1 VLLPVRLALYGG
13 DIFRSGGSDAGSG
26 GHVFLALTLGFALW
40 SLVLLAIGIR
50 VVNRWSWG
58 RTAAAVG
65 LFGLLVALADLALSV
80 LGG

>member
-1 VLLPVRLALYGG
+1 
-13 DIFRSGGSDAGSG
+13 
-26 GHVFLALTLGFALW
+26 VFLALTLGFALW